1 MAEPERFLCNTCGQP
16 FLTLDLSDHAS
27 CLNAGFASP
36 NIDFAS
42 YVDQLDPEQFNQ
54 QFAQQNMQPFS
65 PMMDLPTSDAPPQ
78 IARNPRDEDGNGRD
92 EAPGSMVVQDSE
104 LDEIMR
110 SFTNEQGDLPPTG
123 FNLAVSSREP
133 ADLSPASVGAPP
145 ATLPQLSAPTSRA
158 ASPSRNAG
166 AMRSRKTSE
175 HRPPLI
181 QEITIPLRVAMCSDR
196 AHTVD
201 QLQTPEGL
209 VTLVRL
215 TRKNEAT
222 RNTML
227 ACYLPLKPAHNARM
241 ARIDLIENEVVV
253 SFPHPDIELT
263 FTDAKEPGVFWAKL
277 DTHIFNSS
285 SKGPNGYWQTQRRKT
300 LFVVYC
306 GSMWGAPIY
315 IVPRGECSDGI
326 YF

>member
-1 MAEPERFLCNTCGQP
+1 MAEPERFVCNTCGQP
-16 FLTLDLSDHAS
+16 FLTLDLSDHVS
-27 CLNAGFASP
+27 CLNAGFTSP
-36 NIDFAS
+36 DIDFAS
-42 YVDQLDPEQFNQ
+42 YVDHLDPDQFNQ
-54 QFAQQNMQPFS
+54 QFAQQNLQPFS
-65 PMMDLPTSDAPPQ
+65 PVMNLPASDEGP
-78 IARNPRDEDGNGRD
+78 DGAHGAKISQG
-92 EAPGSMVVQDSE
+92 EATEEASGSMVVQDSE

-110 SFTNEQGDLPPTG
+110 SFTDEHGDLPPTS
-123 FNLAVSSREP
+123 FNLPISSREP
-133 ADLSPASVGAPP
+133 ADLSPASVGPPP
-145 ATLPQLSAPTSRA
+145 AIVAQQLSTPTSRA
-158 ASPSRNAG
+158 ASPSRNSG

-175 HRPPLI
+175 HRPPQI

-227 ACYLPLKPAHNARM
+227 ACYLPLKPAHSARM

-253 SFPHPDIELT
+253 SFPHPDIDLT
-263 FTDAKEPGVFWAKL
+263 FNDAKEPGVFWAKL

-285 SKGPNGYWQTQRRKT
+285 SKGPNGFWQTQRRKT

-315 IVPRGECSDGI
+315 IVPRGQAI
-326 YF
+326 